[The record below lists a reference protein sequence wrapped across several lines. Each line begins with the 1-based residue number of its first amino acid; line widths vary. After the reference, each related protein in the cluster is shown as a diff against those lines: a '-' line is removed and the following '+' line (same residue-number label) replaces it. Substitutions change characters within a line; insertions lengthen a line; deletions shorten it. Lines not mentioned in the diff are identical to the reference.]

1 MNKKQQKILKTLQEY
16 DELNKQIKALYAER
30 DLLEAWLLERL
41 PVGTHLAYSP
51 EEDVRVIDNFDNKN
65 LMYGHGPVRRFEIV
79 FVNKE
84 KVAKAAIRAAKKA
97 SKEQA
102 EDEA

>member
-41 PVGTHLAYSP
+41 PVGTHLARTVQRKTS
-51 EEDVRVIDNFDNKN
+51 ESSTTSITRT
-65 LMYGHGPVRRFEIV
+65 
-79 FVNKE
+79 
-84 KVAKAAIRAAKKA
+84 
-97 SKEQA
+97 
-102 EDEA
+102 